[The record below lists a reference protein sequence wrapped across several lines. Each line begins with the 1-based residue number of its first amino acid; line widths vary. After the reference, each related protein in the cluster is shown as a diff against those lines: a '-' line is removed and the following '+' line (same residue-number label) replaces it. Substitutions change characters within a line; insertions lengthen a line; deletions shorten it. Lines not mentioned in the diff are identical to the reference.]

1 MRGFMRCGGVVSVF
15 NRVAFDMEDTYMK
28 FNSDEGGI
36 ETYINSKRALSV
48 FEKSSSGGGALH
60 GVWYADN
67 LVHTSD
73 RRLKTSIRPLMD
85 VFNEMAGRKDDK
97 DGAAWVLRELRPVS
111 YHFKTGVESKLQRF
125 GFIADDVAQTMPQ
138 VIRETPARYKGIA
151 YQDLIAVLTAVLQS
165 VTQRVEIA
173 DSGAQEQRL
182 RLESLEASLSR
193 LEATLDRHAAIMEAR
208 LRSIEAAIRRRRG
221 VKGSL
226 RRRRGSGRA
235 ATALGAS
242 RGDS

>member
-1 MRGFMRCGGVVSVF
+1 
-15 NRVAFDMEDTYMK
+15 
-28 FNSDEGGI
+28 
-36 ETYINSKRALSV
+36 
-48 FEKSSSGGGALH
+48 
-60 GVWYADN
+60 
-67 LVHTSD
+67 
-73 RRLKTSIRPLMD
+73 
-85 VFNEMAGRKDDK
+85 MAGCRHAQPHSLLRCFALLRWR
-97 DGAAWVLRELRPVS
+97 AAARHRLLQDRGE
-111 YHFKTGVESKLQRF
+111 VEDAVQRF